1 MAPLVSKG
9 FLYMLISFCNPRGV
23 LGSKVSEMNSI
34 PISASE
40 KAARSRHPTVCRG
53 NGQKLKRG
61 SGDSSS
67 SRACYYSC
75 VTVHVTTSLR

>member
-40 KAARSRHPTVCRG
+40 KAARSIQEAIPQDEVR
-53 NGQKLKRG
+53 KY
-61 SGDSSS
+61 SSTFYLS
-67 SRACYYSC
+67 A
-75 VTVHVTTSLR
+75 L